1 MFVHLL
7 AHWYRENHGKTN
19 QCIGLVLISIGIFLT
34 SMYRIFSYDDWDRN
48 GVITGILLTILGSCV
63 KSVSMNISD
72 HNFRSLN
79 NPALSVTGFKALY
92 GLLVTILFYILFNFL
107 KLGPPFQTYLDN
119 IKEVPAEIKNYP
131 GIVFALIALCLVST
145 FYEASA
151 SLLIKNGKPEN
162 KIAIDAV
169 RVLIVAPIAL
179 TIEWE
184 PQSLLILGSGI
195 LTLFGLFVYFD
206 SALLIKVYKAIF
218 IRPRR
223 SAFAEADDTN
233 NITQS
238 SPTETA

>member
-1 MFVHLL
+1 
-7 AHWYRENHGKTN
+7 
-19 QCIGLVLISIGIFLT
+19 
-34 SMYRIFSYDDWDRN
+34 MYRIFSYDDWDRN
-48 GVITGILLTILGSCV
+48 KVISGILLVLFGSCV
-63 KSVSMNISD
+63 KSVSMNVTD

-92 GLLVTILFYILFNFL
+92 GLLMTILFYTIFSFL
-107 KLGPPFQTYLDN
+107 KLAAPFQTYLDN
-119 IKEVPAEIKNYP
+119 IREIPAEIENYP
-131 GIVFALIALCLVST
+131 GIVFALIALCFVST

-151 SLLIKNGKPEN
+151 LLLTKNGKPEN

-169 RVLIVAPIAL
+169 RVLIVAPMAL

-184 PQSLLILGSGI
+184 PQSILILGSGL

-206 SALLIKVYKAIF
+206 SGLLIKVYKAIF

-223 SAFAEADDTN
+223 SAFSADVEDTS